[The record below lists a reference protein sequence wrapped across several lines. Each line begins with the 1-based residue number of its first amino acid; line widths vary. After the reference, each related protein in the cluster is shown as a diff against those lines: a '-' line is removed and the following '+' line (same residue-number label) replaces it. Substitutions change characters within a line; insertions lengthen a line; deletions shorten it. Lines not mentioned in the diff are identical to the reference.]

1 MTEPE
6 QDEDCDE
13 EQQGLMD
20 EQVMAMHKL
29 ELTLKN

>member
-13 EQQGLMD
+13 EQQDLMD
-20 EQVMAMHKL
+20 EQVVAMHKL